1 MVRCLGFNTFT
12 EELRNQGSLW
22 NRNDT
27 MKLEKIGMEETQD
40 GLPKIAGQFRTD
52 TNKVVFYN
60 QNIQNINYPD
70 MTAKNIAAA
79 VEFCEGLL
87 GQNIDYT
94 TFSDFADLVD
104 NIPTG
109 EMHTI
114 KVVYKKKKDCV
125 QVHSPVSRSTALR
138 MMETFRSNPLRLKY
152 AALHIPP

>member
-1 MVRCLGFNTFT
+1 MAKSNSVWERFNDIANT
-12 EELRNQGSLW
+12 EEVAEAKAQFAPLEAG
-22 NRNDT
+22 T
-27 MKLEKIGMEETQD
+27 YEMKLEKIGMEETQD

-87 GQNIDYT
+87 CQNIDYT

-114 KVVYKKKKDCV
+114 KVVYKKKKDGT
-125 QVHSPVSRSTALR
+125 VS
-138 MMETFRSNPLRLKY
+138 KY
-152 AALHIPP
+152 PTLICIKKYSVEDDGDLPF